1 MESTSKQEGS
11 LVAAEHGSSEA
22 QRVKAAATAAQ
33 CTLHVQGLSRISPMA
48 TLKQ

>member
-22 QRVKAAATAAQ
+22 HRVKAAATAAQ
-33 CTLHVQGLSRISPMA
+33 CILHIQGLSRTRPMA
-48 TLKQ
+48 PLKQ